1 MAQVS
6 ATISGRQ
13 FRLACEDGQ
22 EEHLQALAKDIDQRI
37 IDLRAKF
44 GEIGDTRLTV
54 MAALM
59 VADDLSEAGRKI
71 RRLEEEIAGL
81 QDART
86 LAGDRAKAATN
97 AVLGAFNSA
106 AERIEGITRKLNQTV
121 SPGNGV
127 AIG

>member
-22 EEHLQALAKDIDQRI
+22 EEHLQALAHDIDQRI

-59 VADDLSEAGRKI
+59 VADDLSEAERKI

-81 QDART
+81 QDARNV
-86 LAGDRAKAATN
+86 AGDRAKAATN

-121 SPGNGV
+121 APGNGV

>member
-1 MAQVS
+1 MTQVS

-22 EEHLQALAKDIDQRI
+22 EEHLQALAHNIDQRI

-59 VADDLSEAGRKI
+59 VADDLSEAERRI
-71 RRLEEEIAGL
+71 RQLEDEIAGL
-81 QDART
+81 QDARNV
-86 LAGDRAKAATN
+86 AADRAKAATN

-121 SPGNGV
+121 PPGNGV